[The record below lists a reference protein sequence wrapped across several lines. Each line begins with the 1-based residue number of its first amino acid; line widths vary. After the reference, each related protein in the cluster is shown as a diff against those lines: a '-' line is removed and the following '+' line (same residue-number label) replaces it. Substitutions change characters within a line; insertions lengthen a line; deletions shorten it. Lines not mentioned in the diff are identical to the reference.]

1 MFRSFKLSVS
11 DVELDSL
18 SDLNEHRPMPRTISE
33 EEMLQSVESRNAN
46 WILDNWFKEYG
57 ADVFLSHSSVD
68 GDRARKVAGV
78 LSALGLNV
86 FIDSE
91 LWGRVECL
99 QRKIDDKYAVLKETN
114 GVVEVYNYNKRNI
127 TTGHTHVL
135 LTYALTRMINATE
148 CFIFL
153 STPQSVVSCTE
164 ATLDTYSPW
173 LFHELEM
180 VNVIEPQ
187 EPKRRRFL
195 VESIAEDASVKAAQ
209 ENFSLKFCAD
219 TRRLK
224 VIGLKDLLA
233 VRARYLNGHSS
244 SGWGPQACLDMLYNI

>member
-1 MFRSFKLSVS
+1 MFQGFKLSVS
-11 DVELDSL
+11 DDELSL
-18 SDLNEHRPMPRTISE
+18 LSQQNTYQPIVRSISDA
-33 EEMLQSVESRNAN
+33 EMLQSVESQNAN
-46 WILDNWFKEYG
+46 WILDNWFKEYK

-68 GDRARKVAGV
+68 GNLARKVAGQ

-86 FIDSE
+86 FIDSD

-99 QRKIDDKYAVLKETN
+99 QRRIDDRYAVLKQTN
-114 GVVEVYNYNKRNI
+114 GVVETYDYKKRNV

-153 STPQSVVSCTE
+153 STPRSVISCTE

-180 VNVIEPQ
+180 ANVIEQ
-187 EPKRRRFL
+187 QKLTRRRFL
-195 VESIAEDASVKAAQ
+195 VEGIAEDASVKVAQ

-224 VIGLKDLLA
+224 AISLKDLID
-233 VRARYLNGHSS
+233 VRNRYLNDFASRGCE
-244 SGWGPQACLDMLYNI
+244 PQACLDLLYGM